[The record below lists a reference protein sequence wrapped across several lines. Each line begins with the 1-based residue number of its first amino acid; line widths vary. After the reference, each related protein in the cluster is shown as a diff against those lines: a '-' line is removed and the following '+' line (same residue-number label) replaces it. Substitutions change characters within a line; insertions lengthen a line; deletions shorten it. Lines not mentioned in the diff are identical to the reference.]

1 MIPKLKNW
9 ILTRKDERT
18 SWDGALLILIGVLI
32 LFGTPFVKLAAW
44 VAIFYGGWTIWKS
57 E

>member
-18 SWDGALLILIGVLI
+18 SWDGALLVLIGVLI